1 MFIGFVLVVVSLR
14 IINCICIFFEMG
26 LYNVYVFILYIYE
39 LYKVKSWERRKYIVM
54 FYILWYSEFLLY
66 ILNVG
71 VSKYRDIRINR
82 FLEESVI
89 NLLC

>member
-1 MFIGFVLVVVSLR
+1 MFIGFVLVVVSLI

-39 LYKVKSWERRKYIVM
+39 LYKVKSWKRRKYIVM

-89 NLLC
+89 YLLC